1 MEMTKTIDFDRLAI
15 REIRDARRWYARK
28 RADLEIRFISA
39 FQASSRRA
47 AQTPQA
53 CSPHLYGTRVVQLRK
68 FPYWIV
74 FVEEPQRILILGVM
88 HSHRKPGYWRKRLP
102 KP

>member
-1 MEMTKTIDFDRLAI
+1 MAAFNIALT
-15 REIRDARRWYARK
+15 
-28 RADLEIRFISA
+28 RAE
-39 FQASSRRA
+39 
-47 AQTPQA
+47 QTPQA
-53 CSPHLYGTRVVQLRK
+53 FSPHLYGTRVAPLRR

-74 FVEEPQRILILGVM
+74 FVEDAQRILILAVM